1 MNRLGE
7 MGQHLGV
14 QRVGLGQ
21 PTDGFAELAHLA
33 GIDPHRRQVHRRRR
47 KRLQLRYQGADAG
60 MVVGDTSHGAQ
71 RPKGHIQPVLAPFLL
86 RACQRKQLSGLFRE
100 RRVDR
105 ILKRPAGTKTLPVC
119 HTLNHS

>member
-14 QRVGLGQ
+14 QRVGLGH

-33 GIDPHRRQVHRRRR
+33 GIDPHRRQVQRGRR

-60 MVVGDTSHGAQ
+60 MVVGDTSHGAR
-71 RPKGHIQPVLAPFLL
+71 RPKGHIQPVLAPLLL

-100 RRVDR
+100 RCGDNA
-105 ILKRPAGTKTLPVC
+105 IKRRAGSRPC
-119 HTLNHS
+119 QSAAP